1 MWKKGVVCG
10 KKYKIER
17 FLVRRFTTTNTHV
30 MIPFM
35 DAYRLALEQ
44 ARSELAGTQQKLK
57 SLTLRVSQLES
68 VVAQLEAITGDTGTP
83 LIPSLPFQPPQQAIA
98 TTPIAPILDKVPLWK
113 AIINALNGKKGN
125 FTVPEAIAALERTGR
140 HIISENRVNIVRNTL
155 IQNKAFA
162 RIASGHY
169 CVVGYEDRTN
179 EKEATEATS

>member
-1 MWKKGVVCG
+1 
-10 KKYKIER
+10 
-17 FLVRRFTTTNTHV
+17 

-35 DAYRLALEQ
+35 DAYRLALEA
-44 ARSELAGTQQKLK
+44 ARSELAGTQQRLK

-83 LIPSLPFQPPQQAIA
+83 PVPSLPFQAPQQTIA
-98 TTPIAPILDKVPLWK
+98 TTPIAPIFDKVPLWK

-140 HIISENRVNIVRNTL
+140 HIISQNRVNIVRNTL

-162 RIASGHY
+162 RIEPGRY
-169 CVVGYEDRTN
+169 CVVGYEDKTS